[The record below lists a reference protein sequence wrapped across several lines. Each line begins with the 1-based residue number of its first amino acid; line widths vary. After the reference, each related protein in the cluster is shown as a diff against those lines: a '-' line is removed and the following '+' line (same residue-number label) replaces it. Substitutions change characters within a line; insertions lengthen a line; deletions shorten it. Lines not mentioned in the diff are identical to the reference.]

1 MRNALKGITP
11 TGAIWVIGLLDALA
25 FVGGIALSFYKRV
38 GFNASVSG
46 SLFLVAA
53 ITFLGLLGLAQN
65 MKQAIAG
72 TFVIVYFAIMFTIV
86 FAGIRDEGSE
96 LSKQILSNF
105 TTLTG
110 VVVGSYFAA
119 AAVEKV
125 SEDRAVDPTTR
136 RGGDVQ
142 PLIQGTFDTDPA
154 AEGKRNRPA

>member
-65 MKQAIAG
+65 MKQAPSSSCTSQSCSRSSLLA
-72 TFVIVYFAIMFTIV
+72 
-86 FAGIRDEGSE
+86 SE
-96 LSKQILSNF
+96 M
-105 TTLTG
+105 
-110 VVVGSYFAA
+110 
-119 AAVEKV
+119 
-125 SEDRAVDPTTR
+125 
-136 RGGDVQ
+136 RG
-142 PLIQGTFDTDPA
+142 PNSPS
-154 AEGKRNRPA
+154 RS